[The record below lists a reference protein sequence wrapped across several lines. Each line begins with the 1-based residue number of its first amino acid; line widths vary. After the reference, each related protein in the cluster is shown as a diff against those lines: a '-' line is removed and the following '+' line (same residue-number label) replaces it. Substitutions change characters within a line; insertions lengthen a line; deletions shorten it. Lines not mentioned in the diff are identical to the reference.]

1 MIQERS
7 QFLIS
12 SSWPVQSSKTPKMH
26 TQTIGIPPTTPP
38 PPPPQ
43 KKKKKPKTKTM
54 IGCIYRMYDF
64 GSSDKSIVAYPD
76 PRNRSTLCNTLGVS
90 DHHDLQGKAAA
101 FHTTHHRSWC
111 EGDAKSSSLQVCAMK
126 GPCRLVK
133 SPKFFKHNIHMTNK
147 ISQLWRLE

>member
-1 MIQERS
+1 MMIQERS
-7 QFLIS
+7 HFLIN

-26 TQTIGIPPTTPP
+26 TQTIGTPP
-38 PPPPQ
+38 PPQ
-43 KKKKKPKTKTM
+43 TKKKRWYM
-54 IGCIYRMYDF
+54 ILIDF

-90 DHHDLQGKAAA
+90 NHHDLQGKAAA

-133 SPKFFKHNIHMTNK
+133 SPKFFKHNIHKTNK